1 MEKFR
6 GQIKIGFRYS
16 EHLGPRYEAAGVSLV
31 LVADD
36 NYEFVSNAHW
46 PKEDLGAAVERGVRD
61 GLRESGCEPDLGVN
75 VLLEAVEYDP
85 IDSCERAFYVAAKCA
100 ALARTIIRRRSA
112 AEQALGAESS

>member
-6 GQIKIGFRYS
+6 GQSKISFRYS
-16 EHLGPRYEAAGVSLV
+16 EHLGPRCEAAGVSLV
-31 LVADD
+31 LITDD

-46 PKEDLGAAVERGVRD
+46 PEEDFVAAVERGVRD
-61 GLRESGCEPDLGVN
+61 GLFEAGFDPDLGVS

-100 ALARTIIRRRSA
+100 ALARVTIRR
-112 AEQALGAESS
+112 